1 MDKLTKEEAIKKHRE
16 MWNWI
21 ADETERTNC
30 CTSKFMY
37 FESKN
42 ISSKEIPY
50 HYCYCC
56 EYADQRVKGCMY
68 CPIDWGSL
76 ANNYFCCDKYKDFD
90 DLGLFI
96 EWSLTYD
103 IKDAIRLARQ
113 IANLPEREEIK

>member
-56 EYADQRVKGCMY
+56 EYADQ
-68 CPIDWGSL
+68 
-76 ANNYFCCDKYKDFD
+76 
-90 DLGLFI
+90 
-96 EWSLTYD
+96 
-103 IKDAIRLARQ
+103 
-113 IANLPEREEIK
+113 